1 MSDVE
6 RRAKYRYAG
15 VLIETAR
22 ILSPQFDDAVVYLTG
37 AQIELLRNVSH
48 YLNRRNTYV
57 SEYQPDYYL
66 WPTDEDY
73 DDILEIVADLEETLM
88 GNPNTI
94 WGFQDIYIESPTE
107 TSVGAGTTVVEGS
120 PVPEDEIW
128 IVTNAVLRHSDDTSR
143 VAGLEVFHNAMGHIL
158 EASLALAP
166 WELLKWQN
174 LLWLA
179 EADYIKGYV
188 TALANDKVAYLS
200 ILGYK
205 MNV

>member
-1 MSDVE
+1 
-6 RRAKYRYAG
+6 
-15 VLIETAR
+15 
-22 ILSPQFDDAVVYLTG
+22 VVYLTG
-37 AQIELLRNVSH
+37 AQIEMLRNVSH
-48 YLNRRNTYV
+48 YLERLDTYV
-57 SEYQPDYYL
+57 SEHHDGYYL
-66 WPTDEDY
+66 VPTDEDY
-73 DDILEIVADLEETLM
+73 DDILAIVADLEETLM

-143 VAGLEVFHNAMGHIL
+143 VAGLEVFHDAQGHIL

-179 EADYIKGYV
+179 EADYVKGYV